1 MVLHRELKAM
11 GYGGAYTTLKR
22 YVSPR
27 RRRRQADAIMRFQT
41 APGGQAL
48 VDWVEVY
55 TPDRFRLEE
64 ALRKNGK
71 TLPVHV
77 HIIERKLAV
86 RPEGG

>member
-1 MVLHRELKAM
+1 MTDLIEVKTVEATYRELMKAVREAGWTM
-11 GYGGAYTTLKR
+11 AEVGFRVMSKINVIENR
-22 YVSPR
+22 
-27 RRRRQADAIMRFQT
+27 
-41 APGGQAL
+41 
-48 VDWVEVY
+48 VEVY

-71 TLPVHV
+71 ALPVHV